1 MLLGL
6 LERTPGNDLQSRWHV
21 VAAQWD
27 AGEPAFEKS
36 DQASGFQL
44 AALALF
50 NLETVR
56 PSYGSL
62 HLHFQHLASAHWEE
76 WHPSD
81 FHRLQQAI
89 RERGLK
95 AKSAA
100 TGLKVLARICLVTGR
115 SLTQLSADDLVTYGR
130 ATTVLSGAAAG
141 LIAAANLLEALG
153 ISPGPA
159 FSTVWS
165 RRQGVLTPEELVDRE
180 QVQTPAVRNLLV
192 RYLEFKAITIKQV
205 SLKGLALVLVKHFW
219 RDIERHH
226 PEVESLDLSPQLAE
240 AWRRRHARQAT
251 RNRETTQKE
260 LMLIRAL
267 YLDLQELAQV
277 EPEAWPLHR
286 HPPPVRAADLHGMT
300 QRKRERVARMQ
311 ERTRRTTPLL
321 EAFLSTL
328 WPAWQR
334 ARTLL
339 DLAASTPPGL
349 PFTHEGIWYE
359 KLAPPKDAAVAVLA
373 HVVPAVRIRVLGDEK
388 ILNCTFLEEDTFWVW
403 VVAQFLRDTGVRVS
417 ELIEIT
423 ALSMYELHTV
433 SGEQAVVLQIAA
445 TNAKNG
451 CERQIPM
458 APSLVHVAAL
468 ARQRITR
475 PDGQVPLTSYYNP
488 QSGAASPPLPYLF
501 QRRSDLGTSF
511 TVSYVRR
518 LLLHAA
524 ERAGLTNER
533 GQLYC
538 PTPHDFRRTF
548 ASEAVRQDLPVHIL
562 ANLMGH
568 SDLNTTMRYV
578 ATYSDDVVR
587 HFLAHQARRRALRPP
602 SEYREPT
609 HQELEQFSE
618 HFGKRLV
625 ALGTCHRPY
634 QTPCIHEHACI
645 RCTMLA
651 VDPAQL
657 LQLQV
662 LERDLETQLVMA
674 KERQWDG
681 ESEGLSTTLD
691 HLRRK
696 KTQAEERLLSGD

>member
-1 MLLGL
+1 M
-6 LERTPGNDLQSRWHV
+6 
-21 VAAQWD
+21 AAQWD
-27 AGEPAFEKS
+27 AGELAFEKS

-56 PSYGSL
+56 PSHGLL
-62 HLHFQHLASAHWEE
+62 HLHFQHLASSHWEE

-81 FHRLQQAI
+81 FQRLQQAI
-89 RERGLK
+89 QERGLK

-100 TGLKVLARICLVTGR
+100 TGLKVLARICLTTGR
-115 SLTQLSADDLVTYGR
+115 PLSQLTANDLVTYGR
-130 ATTVLSGAAAG
+130 AMKMLRGAATG

-159 FSTVWS
+159 FSTVWC
-165 RRQGVLTPEELVDRE
+165 RRQGVLTPVELVDRE
-180 QVQTPAVRNLLV
+180 QVQNPAVRDLLV

-205 SLKGLALVLVKHFW
+205 SLKSLAIVLVKHFW

-226 PEVESLDLSPQLAE
+226 PEVESLDLAPQVAE
-240 AWRRRHARQAT
+240 AWRRRHARQT
-251 RNRETTQKE
+251 SRNQETIQKD
-260 LMLIRAL
+260 LMLIRAF

-277 EPEAWPLHR
+277 EPETWPHHR
-286 HPPPVRAADLHGMT
+286 YPPPVRAADLHGMA

-339 DLAASTPPGL
+339 DLAANNPPGV
-349 PFTHEGIWYE
+349 PFTHEGTWYE
-359 KLAPPKDAAVAVLA
+359 KLASPRDAAVAVLA
-373 HVVPAVRIRVLGDEK
+373 HVVPAVRIRAIGEEK
-388 ILNCTFLEEDTFWVW
+388 ILDCTLLEEDTFWVW
-403 VVAQFLRDTGVRVS
+403 VIAQFLRDTGVRVS

-423 ALSMYELHTV
+423 ALSMYELSTA
-433 SGEQAVVLQIAA
+433 SGERAVVLQIAA

-468 ARQRITR
+468 ARKRITR

-524 ERAGLTNER
+524 KRAGLTNER

-602 SEYREPT
+602 IEYREPT
-609 HQELEQFSE
+609 HEELEQFSE

-634 QTPCIHEHACI
+634 QTPCAHEHACI
-645 RCTMLA
+645 RCAMLA
-651 VDPAQL
+651 VDPKQL
-657 LQLQV
+657 PQLQE
-662 LERDLETQLVMA
+662 LERDLEAQLGMA
-674 KERQWDG
+674 TDRRWEG
-681 ESEGLSTTLD
+681 EVEGISTTLD

-696 KTQAEERLLSGD
+696 KVRVEERLSGQGET